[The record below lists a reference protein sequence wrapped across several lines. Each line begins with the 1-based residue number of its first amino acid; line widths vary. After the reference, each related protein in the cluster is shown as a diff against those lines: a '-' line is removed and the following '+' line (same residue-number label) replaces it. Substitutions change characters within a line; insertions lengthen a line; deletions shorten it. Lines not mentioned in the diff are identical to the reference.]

1 MKTRS
6 IFLSAVLLMSAM
18 CFTSCTDFAKK
29 MAMKAVSES
38 AEFEKEDTVKWGPIV
53 EQDVE
58 LPPFTAIDAKG
69 AVRIV
74 FTQDS
79 VCSVRV
85 RGNEKCISGY
95 EFVVRNDE
103 LKVVPKDFNGSVRK
117 STPAVTL
124 FIAAPNLSDI
134 EFSGAGQLD
143 MPEAVSLPGSLEVEM
158 AGAGDIRINDL
169 TLTSL
174 NVEISGA
181 GKCDLDKV
189 TASDDIEIE
198 VNGAGEVN
206 ANVFCQDL
214 SVELN
219 GAGEAVLS
227 GECKG
232 TFTCNQA
239 GASKIDTSNL
249 KR

>member
-6 IFLSAVLLMSAM
+6 LILPVLLLTAVTF
-18 CFTSCTDFAKK
+18 FTSCSEFAKK

-38 AEFEKEDTVKWGPIV
+38 AEFEKEDTAKWGHIV
-53 EQDVE
+53 EQEID
-58 LPPFTAIDAKG
+58 LSAFTSIDAKG
-69 AVRIV
+69 AVRVV

-79 VCSVRV
+79 VCSLRV
-85 RGNEKCISGY
+85 RGNEKCISEY
-95 EFVVRNDE
+95 DFVVRHDE
-103 LKVVPKDFNGSVRK
+103 LNVAPKDFNGSVMK

-124 FIAAPNLSDI
+124 FITAPNLSDI

-143 MPEAVSLPGSLEVEM
+143 MPEAVSLTGPLEIEM
-158 AGAGDIRINDL
+158 AGAGEISINDL
-169 TLTSL
+169 TLSSL
-174 NVEISGA
+174 QIEIDGA
-181 GKCDLDKV
+181 GKCNLAKV

-219 GAGEAVLS
+219 GAGDAVLS

-232 TFTCNQA
+232 TFTCDQH
-239 GASKIDTSNL
+239 GASKVETSNL